1 MRISDWSSDVCSSDL
16 MMDRLLGWFVAHR
29 IAAPEEEALTALITT
44 ARRAFEDQ
52 VLEKIASFV
61 SSEHGE
67 RLDAS
72 LADEDGVT
80 GFSGL
85 KADPGQ
91 PNIDNILI
99 AARRLAVVKQH
110 VFPLEA
116 LDRKSVCL
124 GKGGYGRVDT
134 GGGRSN

>member
-1 MRISDWSSDVCSSDL
+1 MQAAAAWTGLELCPLGLPASG

-85 KADPGQ
+85 KADTGQ
-91 PNIDNILI
+91 PNIDNIMI
-99 AARRLAVVKQH
+99 AESKI
-110 VFPLEA
+110 
-116 LDRKSVCL
+116 
-124 GKGGYGRVDT
+124 GRVHV
-134 GGGRSN
+134 

>member
-1 MRISDWSSDVCSSDL
+1 MDL
-16 MMDRLLGWFVAHR
+16 RRGWFVAHR
-29 IAAPEEEALTALITT
+29 IAAPEEEALTALITA

-99 AARRLAVVKQH
+99 AARRLAFVKQH
-110 VFPLEA
+110 VLHLEA
-116 LDRKSVCL
+116 LPDLGAPLEIGRASCRERVCQ
-124 GKGGYGRVDT
+124 YV
-134 GGGRSN
+134 